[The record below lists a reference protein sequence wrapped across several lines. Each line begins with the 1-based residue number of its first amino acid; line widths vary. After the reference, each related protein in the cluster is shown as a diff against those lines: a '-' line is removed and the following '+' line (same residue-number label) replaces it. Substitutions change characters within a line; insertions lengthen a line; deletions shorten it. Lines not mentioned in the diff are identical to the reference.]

1 MYREKMMRFLRLLI
15 LVLLACGIAP
25 EQASAQNKHNYILQS
40 PSLAQAQAACQ
51 TYGMVL
57 VNTIRTPDTYLVQ
70 VSSAI
75 PPNVLQ
81 KWVEHDLNVQH
92 LELDNKVSAPETTT
106 TVAPYI
112 PSLPATSYV
121 TADPFVRLYGSNVW
135 LGYVQQPAM
144 YSTNAADT
152 VAHNVTGSSIVAVID
167 TGVDPTSRVLAPV
180 LVSGYDFVHNVDGVA
195 SEYGDVDQSTAH
207 ILHQSTAHI
216 LHDFQTMQL
225 NNTTVGLLDSN
236 TAVSLQGASIP
247 SDFGHGTM
255 VAGLIHLVAPTAK
268 IMPIKAF
275 QSDGTANLSDVIRA
289 IYFAADHGA
298 RVINMSFGFPQ
309 ISDTLMQAVNY
320 ATRKGVI
327 CVASVGNDGQNVL
340 VYPAAYGNVI
350 AVASVSQ
357 QNQISTF
364 SNYGPDLVTIAAPG
378 EALVTIYPGDHYAA
392 VWGTSFSSALVS
404 GAAIDMLSFVDPHIS
419 PLLGVGDVR
428 RALSHTIACD
438 TSGNL
443 GAGCIDLDQ
452 AVQFLKGTNV
462 PH

>member
-1 MYREKMMRFLRLLI
+1 MRFLRFLT
-15 LVLLACGIAP
+15 LVFLACGIASG
-25 EQASAQNKHNYILQS
+25 QASAQNWHSYILQS
-40 PSLAQAQAACQ
+40 PSLPQAQAACQ
-51 TYGMVL
+51 TYGMTL

-70 VSSAI
+70 VSAAV
-75 PPNVLQ
+75 PPGVLQ
-81 KWVEHDLNVQH
+81 KWVEHDPNVQH

-106 TVAPYI
+106 KIAPYI
-112 PSLPATSYV
+112 PSFPGTSYV
-121 TADPFVRLYGSNVW
+121 TGDPFVKLYGRQVW

-144 YSTNAADT
+144 YSTNAANT
-152 VAHNVTGSSIVAVID
+152 VAHNVTGSGIVAVID
-167 TGVDPTSRVLAPV
+167 TGVDPTSAVLGPV
-180 LVSGYDFVHNVDGVA
+180 LVPGYDFVNDVEGVA
-195 SEYGDVDQSTAH
+195 SENGDIDQSTAH

-247 SDFGHGTM
+247 NNFGHGTM

-298 RVINMSFGFPQ
+298 RVINMSFGFPE
-309 ISDTLMQAVNY
+309 ISDTLMKAVNY

-327 CVASVGNDGQNVL
+327 CVASVGNDGQNTL

-350 AVASVSQ
+350 AVASVDQ

-364 SNYGPDLVTIAAPG
+364 SNYGPDLVAIAAPG
-378 EALVTIYPGDHYAA
+378 EALVTIYPGDHYVA

-404 GAAIDMLSFVDPHIS
+404 AAAIDMLSFVDPHIS

-428 RALSHTIACD
+428 RALSHAMSCD

-443 GAGCIDLDQ
+443 GAGCIDLNQ
-452 AVQFLKGTNV
+452 AEQFLKGTNV